1 MMRTQDIIIM
11 SSMVMLIAIQ
21 TSCRSRMVNSARIRN
36 SEKMRESVNLKSKQN
51 ESLASSRVIFMSD
64 STVNAYRVTI
74 FPVDTFTYS
83 PEAGFKGK
91 ARKIEASG
99 IARELK
105 KTGDSSA
112 THFQKELQVDYRNS
126 RDTRKVEGSRA
137 KVMEKERVG
146 LVSTLFV
153 VILAV
158 LIISLWYKLR

>member
-1 MMRTQDIIIM
+1 M

-51 ESLASSRVIFMSD
+51 ESLASSRATFMSD

-83 PEAGFKGK
+83 PEEGFKGK

-99 IARELK
+99 IARQLK
-105 KTGDSSA
+105 KTGDSSV

-126 RDTRKVEGSRA
+126 RDARKTESSKA
-137 KVMEKERVG
+137 RVVKRKRIG
-146 LVSTLFV
+146 LIWGVSG
-153 VILAV
+153 VILTG
-158 LIISLWYKLR
+158 LILGWWYRRWRRGGEY